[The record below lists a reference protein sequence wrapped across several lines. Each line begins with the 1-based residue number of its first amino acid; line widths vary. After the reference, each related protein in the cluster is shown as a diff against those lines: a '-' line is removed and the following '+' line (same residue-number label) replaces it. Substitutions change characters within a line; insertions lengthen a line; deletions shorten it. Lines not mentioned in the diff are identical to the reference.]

1 MVDRRNVT
9 QRNLSHSWIRWTTG
23 HGHCGLKKR
32 SIAMVH
38 YWVRHAKCTWS
49 SFTSGSS
56 KHLSPDC
63 NTQHQI
69 KTLPQVK
76 RHEPSSPLDNF
87 HFLENFYFFDNFLF
101 KCSIKL
107 HGSLWALQVLTLALS
122 FTFLGYSFTQSCIFL
137 FFAMFLIGFQ
147 IQFQNGWS
155 ISQPADPYKSGKG

>member
-1 MVDRRNVT
+1 MISGKLFQTNIAGQQIRFSTPTFHVKKIIP
-9 QRNLSHSWIRWTTG
+9 QPSLSILYTAR
-23 HGHCGLKKR
+23 LLD
-32 SIAMVH
+32 
-38 YWVRHAKCTWS
+38 
-49 SFTSGSS
+49 SFTSRF
-56 KHLSPDC
+56 SPDRI
-63 NTQHQI
+63 TQHQN
-69 KTLPQVK
+69 KTSPQVK
-76 RHEPSSPLDNF
+76 RHEPLDNF

-147 IQFQNGWS
+147 ILFQNGWS